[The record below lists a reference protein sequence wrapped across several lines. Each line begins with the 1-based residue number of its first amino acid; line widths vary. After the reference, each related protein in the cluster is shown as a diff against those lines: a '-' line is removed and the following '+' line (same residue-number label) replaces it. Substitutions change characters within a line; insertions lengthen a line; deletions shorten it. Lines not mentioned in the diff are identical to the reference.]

1 MVGEEVKSEVTTE
14 EVNKTIPSEENY
26 KNLRVMKTDDME
38 ENPNKEGNQNKLSFS
53 IKADTP
59 SIPNES
65 GSQVLPNN
73 CVDDELDTFL
83 GMDTDGLDNSFH
95 LSNYSESESEGEN
108 DTPSRVV
115 DERKVIIC
123 ESALTNLGKGLRC
136 ELCGLRAYEI
146 RKHVYGTAVQIHAE
160 CVEGHLI
167 IDWKSQTCLGKMA
180 AGNLL
185 YSAATLY
192 SGETYCCIANWGN
205 FLNLQF
211 IGHTQC
217 YEIQR
222 DILVPQVNDIFED
235 HKKPVKDEMNGN
247 ETW

>member
-1 MVGEEVKSEVTTE
+1 MVGEVKSEVTTE

-26 KNLRVMKTDDME
+26 KNSRVMKTDDMEVECNME

-95 LSNYSESESEGEN
+95 LSNYSESESEDEN

-115 DERKVIIC
+115 DERKVIVC
-123 ESALTNLGKGLRC
+123 ESALTK
-136 ELCGLRAYEI
+136 
-146 RKHVYGTAVQIHAE
+146 
-160 CVEGHLI
+160 
-167 IDWKSQTCLGKMA
+167 
-180 AGNLL
+180 
-185 YSAATLY
+185 
-192 SGETYCCIANWGN
+192 
-205 FLNLQF
+205 
-211 IGHTQC
+211 
-217 YEIQR
+217 
-222 DILVPQVNDIFED
+222 
-235 HKKPVKDEMNGN
+235 
-247 ETW
+247 